1 MGDINY
7 FDIIANVPS
16 NDDEIAGYFE
26 RKMKMAERDLFY
38 KPEDFINGLKRVI
51 KNDAAKKRSYLEDE
65 INAAFGYGHKMS
77 YNLRTDVLGNE
88 TYDEYHARRVAVEIE
103 RYKSQLEE
111 VSRDESKL
119 LAGIDS
125 LRNHPKADSS
135 AKDNNEEEK
144 YTVDNGLVRVIFSFC
159 KERNILRDEITELK
173 LMIRFAKAD
182 FSGDICTAGN
192 KLKIQIIIHAVV
204 TEMMMGAKTDDWYSD
219 AVESLGI
226 TKPNCSKNHS
236 PKFKED
242 LICAIKEYKSQRKII
257 PTQW

>member
-38 KPEDFINGLKRVI
+38 NPEDFINGLKGVI
-51 KNDAAKKRSYLEDE
+51 KDDAAKKRSYLEDE
-65 INAAFGYGHKMS
+65 TDAAFGYGHEMS

-88 TYDEYHARRVAVEIE
+88 TYDEYHTRRVAVKIK

-119 LAGIDS
+119 LAGIDSLQGGIDS

-182 FSGDICTAGN
+182 FSGDICTVRN

-242 LICAIKEYKSQRKII
+242 LICAIKEYKSQR
-257 PTQW
+257 